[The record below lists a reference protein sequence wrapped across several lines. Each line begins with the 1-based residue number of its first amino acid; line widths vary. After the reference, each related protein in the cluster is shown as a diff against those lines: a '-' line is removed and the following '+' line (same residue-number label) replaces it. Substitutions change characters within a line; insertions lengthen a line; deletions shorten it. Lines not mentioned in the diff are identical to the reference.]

1 MVYYIYSKP
10 FFMLITKELELKISG
25 NVYHF
30 YKKNNIHVEKNKINK
45 LPIELVNP
53 QSHLIVDAKCD
64 VCDKEVKIQY
74 RRYNQSLNRG
84 GYYTCSSKCAKEKR
98 ILKNLQTHGVKWHFE
113 TDDFKKKFKNSNLKK
128 WGDVHFRRSE
138 KWKGKHTEL
147 EKQKRKETIFNQFLK
162 ENPKVVSQDD
172 KNFIIKCEL
181 HGEIPIP
188 KGLFANRKISKTE
201 YCCECNPIDKN
212 VSGKEVLM
220 FKMIKEF
227 YQGEIIQS
235 YKIERKEIDVYLPEL
250 KIGFEFNG
258 LRWHSE
264 LFLDK
269 NYHIN
274 KTKLCL
280 KHGIRLIHIFEDDYD
295 DKFEII
301 KSIISNILNK
311 SKRIYARDT
320 IIKKI
325 ENNNDIKIFLNK
337 NHLQGFVN
345 TNINYGL
352 FQNDELIS
360 LMTFSKTRKVLN
372 KNGKEGEY
380 ELVRFCNKIG
390 TSVIGGASKL
400 FKKFLKDFNPKTIV
414 SYCDISWA
422 NGNLY
427 EKLGFKN
434 FGLTKPNYFYIVNNK
449 RENRIK
455 YQKHKLVKQG
465 HNEKLSE
472 SEIMRKLGHYRI
484 YNCGNEKYVFN
495 QL

>member
-1 MVYYIYSKP
+1 
-10 FFMLITKELELKISG
+10 
-25 NVYHF
+25 
-30 YKKNNIHVEKNKINK
+30 
-45 LPIELVNP
+45 
-53 QSHLIVDAKCD
+53 
-64 VCDKEVKIQY
+64 
-74 RRYNQSLNRG
+74 
-84 GYYTCSSKCAKEKR
+84 
-98 ILKNLQTHGVKWHFE
+98 
-113 TDDFKKKFKNSNLKK
+113 
-128 WGDVHFRRSE
+128 
-138 KWKGKHTEL
+138 
-147 EKQKRKETIFNQFLK
+147 
-162 ENPKVVSQDD
+162 
-172 KNFIIKCEL
+172 
-181 HGEIPIP
+181 
-188 KGLFANRKISKTE
+188 
-201 YCCECNPIDKN
+201 
-212 VSGKEVLM
+212 
-220 FKMIKEF
+220 
-227 YQGEIIQS
+227 
-235 YKIERKEIDVYLPEL
+235 
-250 KIGFEFNG
+250 

>member
-1 MVYYIYSKP
+1 MCS
-10 FFMLITKELELKISG
+10 
-25 NVYHF
+25 
-30 YKKNNIHVEKNKINK
+30 
-45 LPIELVNP
+45 
-53 QSHLIVDAKCD
+53 
-64 VCDKEVKIQY
+64 KEVKIQY
-74 RRYNQSLNRG
+74 RRYNQSINRG
-84 GYYTCSSKCAKEKR
+84 GYYTCSSSCAKEKR
-98 ILKNLQTHGVKWHFE
+98 ILKNLETYGVKWGFE
-113 TDDFKKKFKNSNLKK
+113 SDEFKKKSN
-128 WGDVHFRRSE
+128 
-138 KWKGKHTEL
+138 
-147 EKQKRKETIFNQFLK
+147 ETN
-162 ENPKVVSQDD
+162 
-172 KNFIIKCEL
+172 IIKCEL
-181 HGEIPIP
+181 HGEVPIP
-188 KGLFANRKISKTE
+188 KGLFANRKIHKTE

-212 VSGKEVLM
+212 VSGKEVLL
-220 FKMIKEF
+220 FKTIKEC
-227 YQGEIIQS
+227 YNGEIIQS
-235 YKIERKEIDVYLPEL
+235 FKIGRKEIDVYLPDL

-280 KHGIRLIHIFEDDYD
+280 KNGIRLVHIFEDDYY

-311 SKRIYARDT
+311 SKKIYARNT

-325 ENNNDIKIFLNK
+325 KNNNEVKTFLNE

-352 FQNDELIS
+352 YQNDELIS

-400 FKKFLKDFNPKTIV
+400 FKRFLEDFKPKTIV

-427 EKLGFKN
+427 EKLGFKK
-434 FGLTKPNYFYIVNNK
+434 FSLTKPNYFYVVNNK

-465 HNEKLSE
+465 YNENLTE
-472 SEIMRKLGHYRI
+472 SQIMRELGHYRI
-484 YNCGNEKYVFN
+484 YNCGNEKYIFN
-495 QL
+495 VT

>member
-1 MVYYIYSKP
+1 M
-10 FFMLITKELELKISG
+10 
-25 NVYHF
+25 
-30 YKKNNIHVEKNKINK
+30 
-45 LPIELVNP
+45 
-53 QSHLIVDAKCD
+53 
-64 VCDKEVKIQY
+64 
-74 RRYNQSLNRG
+74 
-84 GYYTCSSKCAKEKR
+84 
-98 ILKNLQTHGVKWHFE
+98 
-113 TDDFKKKFKNSNLKK
+113 
-128 WGDVHFRRSE
+128 
-138 KWKGKHTEL
+138 
-147 EKQKRKETIFNQFLK
+147 
-162 ENPKVVSQDD
+162 
-172 KNFIIKCEL
+172 
-181 HGEIPIP
+181 
-188 KGLFANRKISKTE
+188 
-201 YCCECNPIDKN
+201 
-212 VSGKEVLM
+212 
-220 FKMIKEF
+220 
-227 YQGEIIQS
+227 
-235 YKIERKEIDVYLPEL
+235 
-250 KIGFEFNG
+250 
-258 LRWHSE
+258 RWHSE

-280 KHGIRLIHIFEDDYD
+280 KNGIRLVHIFEDDYD

-311 SKRIYARDT
+311 SKKIYARNT

-325 ENNNDIKIFLNK
+325 KNNNEVKTFLNE

-352 FQNDELIS
+352 YQNDELIS

-400 FKKFLKDFNPKTIV
+400 FKRFLEDFKPKTIV

-427 EKLGFKN
+427 EKLGFKK
-434 FGLTKPNYFYIVNNK
+434 FSLTKPNYFYVVNNK

-465 HNEKLSE
+465 YNENLTE
-472 SEIMRKLGHYRI
+472 SQIMRELGHYRI
-484 YNCGNEKYVFN
+484 YNCGNEKYIFN
-495 QL
+495 VT

>member
-1 MVYYIYSKP
+1 MILTEELDIRITGNVAFYYI
-10 FFMLITKELELKISG
+10 
-25 NVYHF
+25 
-30 YKKNNIHVEKNKINK
+30 KNNIPIELNKINRLK
-45 LPIELVNP
+45 INLVNP
-53 QSHLIVDAKCD
+53 QSHLIIDAKCD

-74 RRYNQSLNRG
+74 RRYNQSINKG
-84 GYYTCSSKCAKEKR
+84 GYYTCSSKCAKQK
-98 ILKNLQTHGVKWHFE
+98 IISKNLETYGVKWSFE
-113 TDDFKKKFKNSNLKK
+113 SETFKQKSINTNLKK
-128 WGDVHFRRSE
+128 WGHNHFRKSE
-138 KWKGKHTEL
+138 KWKDENIEI
-147 EKQKRKETIFNQFLK
+147 EKQKRKNTIFQQFLI
-162 ENPKVVSQDD
+162 ENPKVVTQDD

-181 HGEIPIP
+181 HGEVTIP
-188 KGLFANRKISKTE
+188 KGLFANRKITKTE
-201 YCCECNPIDKN
+201 FCCECNPIDKN
-212 VSGKEVLM
+212 ISGKEVLL

-227 YQGEIIQS
+227 YDGEIIQS
-235 YKIERKEIDVYLPEL
+235 FKLDRKEIDVYLPDL

-280 KHGIRLIHIFEDDYD
+280 KNGIRLIHIFEDDFD
-295 DKFEII
+295 NKLGIM

-311 SKRIYARDT
+311 SKKVYARNT
-320 IIKKI
+320 ILKKI
-325 ENNNDIKIFLNK
+325 EDNNIVKTFLNE

-352 FQNDELIS
+352 YFNNELIS

-372 KNGKEGEY
+372 KNGKDDEY
-380 ELVRFCNKIG
+380 ELVRFCNKIE
-390 TSVIGGASKL
+390 TRVIGGASKL
-400 FKKFLKDFNPKTIV
+400 FKKFLQEFKPKTIV

-422 NGNLY
+422 NGILY

-434 FGLTKPNYFYIVNNK
+434 VGTTKPNYFYVINGK

-465 HNEKLSE
+465 YDKKLSE
-472 SEIMRKLGHYRI
+472 SEIMKKLGYYRV
-484 YNCGNEKYVFN
+484 YNCGNKKFIFN
-495 QL
+495 EL